1 MGKKKSIDCPVCKTE
16 MVIRENIKEV
26 TRCPNCGHVYV
37 DYPGNANEFH
47 QHAYRVSTVHG
58 RRGNTH
64 EFDITC
70 RFNPKFHQD
79 RSRICDGRIKCLQN
93 NLDLSKCFT
102 MLDIGAGGG
111 TFARWAREKLDLK
124 EIKCQEISEICIH
137 NLQMDEFPTYTG
149 DFNSIDWDD
158 PKNNTGFDLV
168 TCWHVLEHIKDIN
181 KSRKL
186 LGKEQLNWIRTK
198 VDSSFKWS
206 IFGQQILIGPKYL
219 PTIFKTVD
227 KENFP
232 KFLHKYLSLAGT
244 EIPYN
249 TDQWDGY
256 PKEREKFY
264 KTISNSQSS
273 LILAG
278 DSHNSWLSNL
288 FDKNNKFVGVEIGAP
303 SITSPNFVDTFGDF
317 TEALDKS
324 FIDSNKDLIWT
335 NGRNKGYVELNIFS
349 EYVDV
354 KFNFVSSVKSKNYK
368 NLKTIT
374 FKV

>member
-1 MGKKKSIDCPVCKTE
+1 MYK
-16 MVIRENIKEV
+16 R
-26 TRCPNCGHVYV
+26 
-37 DYPGNANEFH
+37 
-47 QHAYRVSTVHG
+47 Q
-58 RRGNTH
+58 
-64 EFDITC
+64 
-70 RFNPKFHQD
+70 
-79 RSRICDGRIKCLQN
+79 
-93 NLDLSKCFT
+93 
-102 MLDIGAGGG
+102 
-111 TFARWAREKLDLK
+111 
-124 EIKCQEISEICIH
+124 
-137 NLQMDEFPTYTG
+137 
-149 DFNSIDWDD
+149 
-158 PKNNTGFDLV
+158 
-168 TCWHVLEHIKDIN
+168 
-181 KSRKL
+181 
-186 LGKEQLNWIRTK
+186 
-198 VDSSFKWS
+198 

-368 NLKTIT
+368 NLKPII
-374 FKV
+374 FKVKHSEAIT

>member
-37 DYPGNANEFH
+37 DYPGNVNEFH

-168 TCWHVLEHIKDIN
+168 TCWHVLEHINDIQKFAEQVSKITNKYLVIEVPLDERPNMGPVKKPSLNGWDGHHHFFTFESMSLLFKD
-181 KSRKL
+181 KFKTC
-186 LGKEQLNWIRTK
+186 IRTSK
-198 VDSSFKWS
+198 KGIQPPSLQV
-206 IFGQQILIGPKYL
+206 IL
-219 PTIFKTVD
+219 
-227 KENFP
+227 
-232 KFLHKYLSLAGT
+232 
-244 EIPYN
+244 
-249 TDQWDGY
+249 
-256 PKEREKFY
+256 EK
-264 KTISNSQSS
+264 
-273 LILAG
+273 
-278 DSHNSWLSNL
+278 
-288 FDKNNKFVGVEIGAP
+288 
-303 SITSPNFVDTFGDF
+303 
-317 TEALDKS
+317 
-324 FIDSNKDLIWT
+324 
-335 NGRNKGYVELNIFS
+335 
-349 EYVDV
+349 
-354 KFNFVSSVKSKNYK
+354 
-368 NLKTIT
+368 
-374 FKV
+374 